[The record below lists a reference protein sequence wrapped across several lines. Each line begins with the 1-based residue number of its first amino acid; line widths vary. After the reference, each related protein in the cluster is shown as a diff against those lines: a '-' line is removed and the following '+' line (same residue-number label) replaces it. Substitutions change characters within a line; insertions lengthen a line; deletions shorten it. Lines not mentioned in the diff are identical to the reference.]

1 MKNSHKERI
10 SLARKVM
17 LHEANSITETAKG
30 LNESF
35 SDAINILRNTKGKV
49 IVTGIGKSGHL
60 AKRIAATLSSTG
72 TPSAYL
78 HPSEAVHGDLGI
90 HQNFVFSLK

>member
-17 LHEANSITETAKG
+17 FHEANSITETAKS

-35 SDAINILRNTKGKV
+35 SDAIDILRKTNGKV

-60 AKRIAATLSSTG
+60 AKG
-72 TPSAYL
+72 
-78 HPSEAVHGDLGI
+78 
-90 HQNFVFSLK
+90 